1 MIKQDILENQVKS
14 VYLGI
19 GSNLGNRK
27 SYIEKSKFLLSQN
40 NIEIL
45 KCSSY
50 FESLSWP
57 DSRNPKFINIVLEVL
72 TILDP
77 SKLLNLCKKI
87 EIDLGRKKR
96 LKNSPRECDIDILDY
111 NNIKSEGQIVLP
123 HPRMHQRNFV
133 LFPLFEINKE
143 WKHPVTKHNIKTLI
157 LSLPNSDIR
166 SIKQI

>member
-27 SYIEKSKFLLSQN
+27 NYIEKSKFLLSQN
-40 NIEIL
+40 DVKII

-57 DSRNPKFINIVLEVL
+57 DTRNPKFINIVLEVL

-133 LFPLFEINKE
+133 LFPLFEINKG
-143 WKHPVTKHNIKTLI
+143 WKHPVTRHNIKTLI
-157 LSLPNSDIR
+157 LSLSNSDIR
-166 SIKQI
+166 TIKQI